1 MENII
6 KPQISKITEKENDT
20 AIFEI
25 KPCYPGFGI
34 TIGNALRR
42 VLFSSLPGAA
52 ITSFKIKGANH
63 EFTSIPN
70 VMEDVTQL
78 IINLKKIRIKM
89 NSSEEVTAT
98 IKVSGEKKIKAGDIE
113 VPSNVEIVN
122 KNLHIAALTDKKAE
136 LEMTL
141 TIQKGIG
148 YVPAE
153 KMEGKDAPIGTISI
167 DALFSPIIK
176 VNYDVED
183 MRVGQMTNYNKIN
196 FEIQTDGTITPKEA
210 MDSATEILINQFKS
224 IAGKSIE
231 SETEEKAAEQTSEIE
246 EKDEDAD
253 NPEALK
259 VSELDISKRTIGAL
273 EENKIK
279 TVSKLASKSK
289 NEISELPGL
298 GAKGVEEI
306 ISALTNIGLSL
317 KE

>member
-231 SETEEKAAEQTSEIE
+231 SETEEKAAEQTSKTK

-253 NPEALK
+253 NQEALK

-289 NEISELPGL
+289 SEISELPGL

-306 ISALTNIGLSL
+306 INALTNIGLSL